1 LKSALIIFV
10 RNPVL
15 GKVKTRI
22 AKDLGEHAALE
33 VYNQLLAHTQS
44 ITKALDFDRF
54 IFYADYLNEN
64 DIWDNETYHKEIQSG
79 NDLGERM
86 YNAFE
91 LLFSKGYNKI
101 CIIGSDCLELT
112 KEIIKEAFLV
122 LEDNNAVIG
131 PSLDGGYYLLGM
143 STFIKDVFKNK
154 YWSTDTV
161 YSDTVSDLL
170 NNHLSY
176 YTLPALSDVDNVDDY
191 KRYSALLSLPDNQ
204 KL

>member
-54 IFYADYLNEN
+54 IFYADYLNGN

-112 KEIIKEAFLV
+112 KEKIEEAFLV

-143 STFIKDVFKNK
+143 STFIKEVFKNK
-154 YWSTDTV
+154 DWSTDTV

-176 YTLPALSDVDNVDDY
+176 YTLPALSDVDNAEDC